1 MPSEQPTLFCDH
13 EDCFEDC
20 TSYTPSD
27 LDRHTAMAHPRE
39 FLERKNLD
47 YRTVRPDPTSAH
59 PLTDSLYNQLS
70 SSSRVSLHQSPQHST
85 PPHTSSDR
93 LIWEPPAEQRTS
105 SRTTFPPLAPKQPH
119 GSPAARRFST
129 PRAPVHSGGNMRMVR
144 EAARDELRATPRGHP
159 NKRLSSQRAAA
170 VREVGK
176 PAVLRDVE
184 AQRAIREVNLS
195 IAGVPRPPRVR
206 ARPAKQLAR
215 QAFLGARF
223 SNHDVERDRGGNQ
236 FAAPTGRNQSM
247 VQYDEAWENQR
258 HSDGENS
265 KISVHM

>member
-1 MPSEQPTLFCDH
+1 
-13 EDCFEDC
+13 
-20 TSYTPSD
+20 
-27 LDRHTAMAHPRE
+27 
-39 FLERKNLD
+39 
-47 YRTVRPDPTSAH
+47 
-59 PLTDSLYNQLS
+59 
-70 SSSRVSLHQSPQHST
+70 
-85 PPHTSSDR
+85 
-93 LIWEPPAEQRTS
+93 
-105 SRTTFPPLAPKQPH
+105 
-119 GSPAARRFST
+119 
-129 PRAPVHSGGNMRMVR
+129 MRMVR

-265 KISVHM
+265 NNISAHVNAQRGIDKITQQIDRIAMMIEAGQAPREDKGAEYISILDKNTAHDRVRSMHQLNLEVLHVLARCFLYADVIYLLLQARHESERKVRDKDKQDRKMQRLRKQRRVDMSHRKKLVTKEASYQDAMERAKFDCQP